1 MALAEAFPC
10 SRLACKGVL
19 NNKNNRWLL
28 RNLTILRLPAG
39 ETFFE
44 QLAVPAVRIP
54 NTFSMFAETVR
65 KRRGV
70 AV

>member
-1 MALAEAFPC
+1 
-10 SRLACKGVL
+10 
-19 NNKNNRWLL
+19 
-28 RNLTILRLPAG
+28 LTILRLPAG